1 MAQPPVTRKQI
12 EAWNRKYG
20 PGTQGP
26 ARRGSGRPPT
36 FSDAEIRKA
45 QPKRARKR
53 RSGPWAKPG
62 YIPRDWPTMKSPWT

>member
-26 ARRGSGRPPT
+26 ARRGAGRPPIFT
-36 FSDAEIRKA
+36 DAEIRKA
-45 QPKRARKR
+45 QPKRVRKR
-53 RSGPWAKPG
+53 RYLPPPTPG
-62 YIPRDWPTMKSPWT
+62 YTPRGYSTIKSFWT